1 MDSFN
6 VQELLAKL
14 LKYRYLLLCFLIGL
28 VLIGLGV
35 IFFKRGI
42 NAPTTKI
49 EVLQGTTLGQE
60 SLEIT
65 AEIAGEVLRPG
76 VYKLSGNSRVDDL
89 LIVAGGF
96 SAGADR
102 EWTDKYLN
110 RAAKL
115 TDGQKVYIPSANQQS
130 DVLGAKS
137 SGGDQ
142 TVSSLNQSDSTSL
155 ININTASLGKLDT
168 LPGIGQTYG
177 QKIIEHRPYSNTTE
191 LVSKGVIGKS
201 LYDKIKDKISIY

>member
-35 IFFKRGI
+35 IFFKSGI

-60 SLEIT
+60 LLEIT
-65 AEIAGEVLRPG
+65 AEIAGEVIRPG
-76 VYKLSGNSRVDDL
+76 VYKLSGSSRVDDL

-115 TDGQKVYIPSANQQS
+115 TDGQKVFIPSTDQQS

-137 SGGDQ
+137 GGGDQ

-201 LYDKIKDKISIY
+201 LYDKIKDKISIF

>member
-6 VQELLAKL
+6 TQELLAKL
-14 LKYRYLLLCFLIGL
+14 LKYRYLFLCFLIGL
-28 VLIGLGV
+28 VLVGLGV
-35 IFFKRGI
+35 IFFKSGI

-201 LYDKIKDKISIY
+201 LYDKIKDKISIF